1 MENKL
6 PNGMTKTEMLESLK
20 SYTDFPEV
28 IDEAIDAIN
37 KNKSNKYLINNDSS
51 MTRVKT
57 IEHIDRM
64 IDTYKI
70 CKTNGVGIDI
80 QIDEDLE
87 ALTIA
92 RDTLSAIDIPDNPTN
107 GDIIIAL
114 MKLLDRD
121 ELLLKDVQISLDTKH
136 RICVEASNEWWCSK
150 ANTFKK

>member
-1 MENKL
+1 MNRMENKL

-28 IDEAIDAIN
+28 IDEAIDAMS
-37 KNKSNKYLINNDSS
+37 KNRSNKYLINNDSS
-51 MTRVKT
+51 MTRVKA

-80 QIDEDLE
+80 PIDDDIE

-92 RDTLSAIDIPDNPTN
+92 RDTLSTSDLPYRVCI
-107 GDIIIAL
+107 
-114 MKLLDRD
+114 K
-121 ELLLKDVQISLDTKH
+121 
-136 RICVEASNEWWCSK
+136 ASSEWW
-150 ANTFKK
+150 